1 MLFARYLVVLV
12 LMSAAN
18 LLSGCSS
25 PAANTNQTQAD
36 PTNDSSS
43 ANAAPKDNVEEFA
56 DIVRLPFV
64 PEEVAWKETVTKG
77 VTAVVRFSPDNA
89 EKMSTEISKNGQPSA
104 ETLTVESWYPT
115 ELIAQS
121 ETTGESTIKGQ
132 SYPAESFLNPP
143 YTKAKITRIEGTDY
157 FILQISS

>member
-1 MLFARYLVVLV
+1 MLFARALVFLI
-12 LMSAAN
+12 LLSIAN

-25 PAANTNQTQAD
+25 PAGNTGQTQTG
-36 PTNDSSS
+36 TNTANA

-56 DIVRLPFV
+56 DLVRLPFI
-64 PEEVAWKETVTKG
+64 PEDVAWKETSGKG
-77 VTAVVRFSPDNA
+77 ITAVVRFSPENA
-89 EKMSTEISKNGQPSA
+89 QKMSAEIAKNGQA
-104 ETLTVESWYPT
+104 ANETLTVESWYPT

-132 SYPAESFLNPP
+132 SFPAEPFLNPP
-143 YTKAKITRIEGTDY
+143 YTKGKITRIEGTDY

>member
-1 MLFARYLVVLV
+1 MLFARPLVFLI
-12 LMSAAN
+12 LLFTAN

-25 PAANTNQTQAD
+25 PAGNSNQAQTSGNAS
-36 PTNDSSS
+36 NA

-64 PEEVAWKETVTKG
+64 PEEVAWKETPTKG
-77 VTAVVRFSPDNA
+77 ITAVVRFSPEDA
-89 EKMSTEISKNGQPSA
+89 QKMSAEVAKNGQAATES
-104 ETLTVESWYPT
+104 LTVESWYPT

-121 ETTGESTIKGQ
+121 EMTGESTIKGQ

-143 YTKAKITRIEGTDY
+143 YKKGKITRIEGTDY